1 MLESNYGIMAYLR
14 KGRDVWMKY
23 CKIKSA
29 VLVCLLCLLGTG
41 ISTRAAVLPER
52 AYYAKDG
59 LEYYILDGQR
69 TAAVK
74 IKNKNVKIKIPETVD
89 IQGKS
94 YQVTEIKSAAIA
106 HDTVVVSK
114 KEKVARDDKEYFKNT
129 KAKTVWIPKT
139 VTKIETGAFSYF
151 TNLKKIIIDKDNPSY
166 VSSRK
171 GVFSKDGKTLVLAF
185 NGTGTY
191 KVRNGVEKI
200 ADRAFA
206 GTEYKRVIL
215 PDSCYKVGT
224 RAFFKCRKL
233 KKIKGGSLCVCGKYA
248 FFGTKVKG
256 ADSYGTM
263 RFKI

>member
-1 MLESNYGIMAYLR
+1 MAYLR
-14 KGRDVWMKY
+14 KGRDVGMKY
-23 CKIKSA
+23 CKIKCA
-29 VLVCLLCLLGTG
+29 VLACLLCLLGAG
-41 ISTRAAVLPER
+41 ISPRAVVLREQ
-52 AYYAKDG
+52 ADYVADG
-59 LEYYILDGQR
+59 LEYYIHDGHR

-74 IKNKNVKIKIPETVD
+74 IKNKNVEIKIPETVD

-94 YQVTEIKSAAIA
+94 YQVTEVKSAAIA
-106 HDTVVVSK
+106 HDTVVMNK

-129 KAKTVWIPKT
+129 KAKTVWLPKT

-151 TNLKKIIIDKDNPSY
+151 TNLKKIIIDKENPNY
-166 VSSRK
+166 VSSGK
-171 GVFSKDGKTLVLAF
+171 GIFSKDGKTLVLAF
-185 NGTGTY
+185 DGNGTY
-191 KVRNGVEKI
+191 KVRNGVEMI

-206 GTEYKRVIL
+206 GTKYKQVLL

-256 ADSYGTM
+256 ADPYGTM